1 MRREDCVDLF
11 KKIPEHYHAQVNLI
25 LRGQGMITV
34 DVVVRFEPTYLV
46 LRGREQGSTDEGRA
60 FFVPYEELAYFR
72 IERVLKLSELKRM
85 YGETD
90 VVDLE
95 DMLGQDVENEAAQK
109 LQGEKAGVDTQ
120 TPAPNA
126 SPMGAHDPAAI
137 AKQNLLD
144 RIRAARASATSTT
157 GTTGKIGK

>member
-1 MRREDCVDLF
+1 MRREDCEDLF

-34 DVVVRFEPTYLV
+34 DCVVRFEEHYLV

-85 YGETD
+85 YGETGF
-90 VVDLE
+90 E
-95 DMLGQDVENEAAQK
+95 DNEDKLGQQLDHPVGLDAIDDDDDVP
-109 LQGEKAGVDTQ
+109 GVDAQ
-120 TPAPNA
+120 TPPPSAPQ
-126 SPMGAHDPAAI
+126 DPAAI

-144 RIRAARASATSTT
+144 RIRAARASAS
-157 GTTGKIGK
+157 GTTGRLGR

>member
-1 MRREDCVDLF
+1 MRREDCVELF

-34 DVVVRFEPTYLV
+34 DCVVRFEQHYMV

-90 VVDLE
+90 VVDTEDKLSQDLE
-95 DMLGQDVENEAAQK
+95 AEAEMASVS
-109 LQGEKAGVDTQ
+109 AQ
-120 TPAPNA
+120 TPAPA
-126 SPMGAHDPAAI
+126 PAPSPPQDPAAI
-137 AKQNLLD
+137 AKQNLLE
-144 RIRAARASATSTT
+144 RIRAARASAMNTT
-157 GTTGKIGK
+157 TRGSQG

>member
-1 MRREDCVDLF
+1 MRRDDCVDLF

-34 DVVVRFEPTYLV
+34 DCVVRFEQHYLV

-60 FFVPYEELAYFR
+60 FFVPYEEIAYFR

-90 VVDLE
+90 VVDTE
-95 DMLGQDVENEAAQK
+95 DKLGQDLEAANEK
-109 LQGEKAGVDTQ
+109 LDLGVDTQ
-120 TPAPNA
+120 TPTPA
-126 SPMGAHDPAAI
+126 PMGAQDPASI

-144 RIRAARASATSTT
+144 RIRAARA
-157 GTTGKIGK
+157 GVTGKLGK

>member
-34 DVVVRFEPTYLV
+34 DCVVRFEPHYLV

-60 FFVPYEELAYFR
+60 FFVPYDELAYFR
-72 IERVLKLSELKRM
+72 IERVLKLSELKKM
-85 YGETD
+85 YGEEN

-95 DMLGQDVENEAAQK
+95 DQLGQD
-109 LQGEKAGVDTQ
+109 LEKAASETGVDTQ
-120 TPAPNA
+120 TPAPTP
-126 SPMGAHDPAAI
+126 STMGAQDPAAI

-144 RIRAARASATSTT
+144 RIRAARAGATSAT
-157 GTTGKIGK
+157 GKLGR

>member
-34 DVVVRFEPTYLV
+34 DCVVRFEPSYMV

-60 FFVPYEELAYFR
+60 FFVPYEEIAYFR
-72 IERVLKLSELKRM
+72 IERVLKLAELKRM
-85 YGETD
+85 YGEQN
-90 VVDLE
+90 VVDTE
-95 DMLGQDVENEAAQK
+95 DNIGQA
-109 LQGEKAGVDTQ
+109 LEKAAAEQDGLDSQATVT
-120 TPAPNA
+120 TPAP
-126 SPMGAHDPAAI
+126 MGLQDPAAI

-144 RIRAARASATSTT
+144 RIRAARAGASAT
-157 GTTGKIGK
+157 GRLGR